1 MMEMEPIYRVM
12 TWHKQDILD
21 TLEGAVKPYIQIAF
35 DSQLPLTIHMFRL
48 PLPPNKVEFQN
59 LVAKCS
65 NVPVEF
71 NTFTIQPNM
80 TITCRFNFKLQ
91 FQTFVVVSFL
101 QLQQFDPN
109 LLQKR
114 LSSL

>member
-48 PLPPNKVEFQN
+48 PLPPNKAEFNN
-59 LVAKCS
+59 LLAKCS

-71 NTFTIQPNM
+71 DTFTIQPDM
-80 TITCRFNFKLQ
+80 TITCRFNFNMQWQK
-91 FQTFVVVSFL
+91 FVVVSFI
-101 QLQQFDPN
+101 QLKQFDPD

-114 LSSL
+114 L